1 MRVET
6 ERMYLYPLS
15 DEEMRLVIEK
25 ESDPE
30 MKQAYTE
37 MLEGSLSNPDKRIW
51 YAIWNMELKDD
62 PETIVGDFCFKGFG
76 DDGVIEIGYGLK
88 EEYRH
93 HGYMTEA
100 VKAITE
106 WALSQDGVKQV
117 EAETDAENIDSQ
129 KVLFQSGF
137 ASNGKMGEEGP
148 RFVYENMLFLMI
160 MVIMVCS
167 LTACGQQETGTDD
180 AAYPWSDAPVE
191 TIEAIVEVVQLPDE
205 PSMDDSSSSTEIFEN
220 KDNWPDV
227 EELVNQRGD
236 ETTVYLLADGR
247 YMDRINAVY
256 IYDGKDTWT
265 DESGVEWNKAVK

>member
-6 ERMYLYPLS
+6 ERMYLYLLS

-93 HGYMTEA
+93 HGYM
-100 VKAITE
+100 
-106 WALSQDGVKQV
+106 
-117 EAETDAENIDSQ
+117 
-129 KVLFQSGF
+129 
-137 ASNGKMGEEGP
+137 
-148 RFVYENMLFLMI
+148 YEDKHIFL
-160 MVIMVCS
+160 C
-167 LTACGQQETGTDD
+167 A
-180 AAYPWSDAPVE
+180 
-191 TIEAIVEVVQLPDE
+191 
-205 PSMDDSSSSTEIFEN
+205 
-220 KDNWPDV
+220 
-227 EELVNQRGD
+227 
-236 ETTVYLLADGR
+236 
-247 YMDRINAVY
+247 
-256 IYDGKDTWT
+256 
-265 DESGVEWNKAVK
+265 

>member
-15 DEEMRLVIEK
+15 DEEMRLVIEN
-25 ESDPE
+25 ESDSE

-37 MLEGSLSNPDKRIW
+37 MLEGSLSNSDKRIW

-117 EAETDAENIDSQ
+117 EAET
-129 KVLFQSGF
+129 FRSGF
-137 ASNGKMGEEGP
+137 VSNGKTGEEGP
-148 RFVYENMLFLMI
+148 RFVY
-160 MVIMVCS
+160 
-167 LTACGQQETGTDD
+167 G
-180 AAYPWSDAPVE
+180 
-191 TIEAIVEVVQLPDE
+191 
-205 PSMDDSSSSTEIFEN
+205 
-220 KDNWPDV
+220 
-227 EELVNQRGD
+227 
-236 ETTVYLLADGR
+236 
-247 YMDRINAVY
+247 
-256 IYDGKDTWT
+256 GKKGMKKYTK
-265 DESGVEWNKAVK
+265 GH

>member
-6 ERMYLYPLS
+6 ERMYLYSLS

-51 YAIWNMELKDD
+51 YAIWNMELKD
-62 PETIVGDFCFKGFG
+62 ESGIIVGDFCFKGLS

-100 VKAITE
+100 VKVITE

-117 EAETDAENIDSQ
+117 EAETDAENIASQ
-129 KVLFQSGF
+129 KVLLQSGF
-137 ASNGKMGEEGP
+137 ISNGKMGEEGQ
-148 RFVYENMLFLMI
+148 RFV
-160 MVIMVCS
+160 VS
-167 LTACGQQETGTDD
+167 L
-180 AAYPWSDAPVE
+180 
-191 TIEAIVEVVQLPDE
+191 
-205 PSMDDSSSSTEIFEN
+205 
-220 KDNWPDV
+220 K
-227 EELVNQRGD
+227 R
-236 ETTVYLLADGR
+236 
-247 YMDRINAVY
+247 
-256 IYDGKDTWT
+256 
-265 DESGVEWNKAVK
+265 

>member
-15 DEEMRLVIEK
+15 DEEIRLVIEK

-37 MLEGSLSNPDKRIW
+37 MLEGCLSNPDKRIW

-62 PETIVGDFCFKGFG
+62 PETIVGDFCFKGLG
-76 DDGVIEIGYGLK
+76 DDGVVEIGYGLK

-93 HGYMTEA
+93 YGYMMEA
-100 VKAITE
+100 VKVITE

-117 EAETDAENIDSQ
+117 EAETDVENDVYQ
-129 KVLFQSGF
+129 KLLGSDAKELLEQAG
-137 ASNGKMGEEGP
+137 
-148 RFVYENMLFLMI
+148 
-160 MVIMVCS
+160 C
-167 LTACGQQETGTDD
+167 DD

-205 PSMDDSSSSTEIFEN
+205 P
-220 KDNWPDV
+220 
-227 EELVNQRGD
+227 
-236 ETTVYLLADGR
+236 
-247 YMDRINAVY
+247 
-256 IYDGKDTWT
+256 
-265 DESGVEWNKAVK
+265 